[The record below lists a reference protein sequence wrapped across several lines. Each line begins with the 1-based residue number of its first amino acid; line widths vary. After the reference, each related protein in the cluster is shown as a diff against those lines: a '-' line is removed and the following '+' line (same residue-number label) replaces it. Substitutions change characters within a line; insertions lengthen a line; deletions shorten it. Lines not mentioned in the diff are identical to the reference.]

1 MSVLNESTPLIPSSE
16 QPAETHAENEDAF
29 DRTGLRCLLIQ
40 HLSSAWGDRTA
51 EFAVYLYLI
60 DYFEDTLLPSS
71 ILGFAMTLSGIA
83 WSRWAG
89 SLVDKYNRLWLVRA
103 SILVQKLS
111 ALSCYTCF
119 SIMLWDQSKE
129 NLLPFDKIR
138 RLFSLSALTTPRTN
152 LNDFVTLPFLVL
164 VFSGCILSL
173 SNICISIA
181 VEKDWASTICRGP
194 TSSDKLSR
202 LNTYLRQINLLCKLC
217 APLFVSF
224 LTVGYNNIVSLSVLS
239 LIAITSMIFELYW
252 IRIVYKRFPTLE
264 SEQSDRLN
272 ESHGQQPEAELV
284 ATTTNIS
291 TGFEGLRLRMKRLIA
306 PEWTELI
313 RLPVFF
319 SSLAISLLY
328 ITVLSFDGIMV
339 GYLKMLSFSDDLIA
353 EMRGLCVITGLLGT
367 ALALPLEKR
376 IGTERAGNWS
386 IWSMVLSLAPV
397 LFALC
402 ALTTQSSPG
411 HPGIGLLGAIL
422 IFGGMAL
429 SRIGLWAFDL
439 IQTKQL
445 QIALITH
452 PKRNS
457 LTALQYTMQNVASLI
472 KFSLTMVFW
481 RPSQFRWAAVASFTC
496 VSSGALVYMVYVKKT
511 RGHIMHLDW
520 IKKIL

>member
-1 MSVLNESTPLIPSSE
+1 
-16 QPAETHAENEDAF
+16 
-29 DRTGLRCLLIQ
+29 
-40 HLSSAWGDRTA
+40 
-51 EFAVYLYLI
+51 
-60 DYFEDTLLPSS
+60 
-71 ILGFAMTLSGIA
+71 
-83 WSRWAG
+83 
-89 SLVDKYNRLWLVRA
+89 
-103 SILVQKLS
+103 
-111 ALSCYTCF
+111 
-119 SIMLWDQSKE
+119 
-129 NLLPFDKIR
+129 
-138 RLFSLSALTTPRTN
+138 
-152 LNDFVTLPFLVL
+152 
-164 VFSGCILSL
+164 
-173 SNICISIA
+173 
-181 VEKDWASTICRGP
+181 
-194 TSSDKLSR
+194 
-202 LNTYLRQINLLCKLC
+202 
-217 APLFVSF
+217 
-224 LTVGYNNIVSLSVLS
+224 
-239 LIAITSMIFELYW
+239 
-252 IRIVYKRFPTLE
+252 
-264 SEQSDRLN
+264 
-272 ESHGQQPEAELV
+272 
-284 ATTTNIS
+284 
-291 TGFEGLRLRMKRLIA
+291 
-306 PEWTELI
+306 
-313 RLPVFF
+313 
-319 SSLAISLLY
+319 
-328 ITVLSFDGIMV
+328 MV